1 MREKEDFSP
10 SLSVSGHL
18 GTGFFVGDSAAG
30 SFRSLSQPPPI
41 LREDSER
48 ECLPESRKRG
58 PEFSRPASG

>member
-18 GTGFFVGDSAAG
+18 GTGFFVGDSGAV
-30 SFRSLSQPPPI
+30 SFRSLSQHPPI

-48 ECLPESRKRG
+48 EWLPESRKRAG
-58 PEFSRPASG
+58 EFSRPGFG